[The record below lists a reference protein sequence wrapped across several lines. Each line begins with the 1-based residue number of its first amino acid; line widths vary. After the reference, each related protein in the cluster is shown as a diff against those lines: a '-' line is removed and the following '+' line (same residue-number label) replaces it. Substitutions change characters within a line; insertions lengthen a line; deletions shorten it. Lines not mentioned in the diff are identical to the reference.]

1 MPRNN
6 GEIINRNFADIFS
19 GEMRYVIPFFQR
31 GYVWGSGNWNQ
42 LKQDLEEQVFEPAR
56 NGDDLAEQEHFFGP
70 VVVAEQSGDP
80 RFKVFDIIDGQQR
93 FTTVYLMLA
102 YFRRR
107 LETLLAKA
115 PQARA
120 HYDTIGR
127 WLINRTDHRQAHD
140 DYWRIKLFS
149 VKGDRL
155 ATYYSVFGAN
165 RNPATPT
172 LQEDLYLYL
181 PNGNISA
188 KFERWMGR
196 NFGAMGDQDLWRWV
210 RALTECLK
218 VVWIPLGGRDDPQAI
233 FESLNDK
240 GIPLT
245 AAELMCNYLFRP
257 LIADGVDH
265 ERLHRSHWV
274 NVQQIDR
281 SSPVA
286 NFFDFEEYLRH
297 LFSIGHAKIIGRG
310 RRLYVFFKQ
319 HNKKLDA
326 GAARRHL
333 ENIADSAL
341 LYRRILGEPTDADSA
356 VDGLLQNIGNTN
368 MASCRPF
375 LLAVLQQERDDELST
390 EDAAS
395 LIRVVYVLL
404 VRRKVAELPVT
415 RYDSFFPSL
424 MDKIAGRGHTDLAAA
439 LRDAIRKEQLW
450 VEDDEFT
457 DALVKRPIYRP
468 RELGFTRL
476 VLQEIDRHLAN
487 ERGGELPD
495 YSTLDTVEHVA
506 PQDIGTSAAWQQEMG
521 ADAASDDYS
530 RMVNTIGNLC
540 LRKRERNSEMG
551 RRPFAEK
558 RRLLRE
564 SPSRLALDAADRT
577 GPWNFAA
584 IEVRSA
590 HLAQTAA
597 AVWAW
602 SAGQHAAPGS
612 D

>member
-1 MPRNN
+1 MPKSN

-31 GYVWGSGNWNQ
+31 GYVWGSRNWNQ
-42 LKQDLEEQVFEPAR
+42 LKQDLEEQVLDPAQ
-56 NGDDLAEQEHFFGP
+56 NGDLAEQEHFFGP

-80 RFKVFDIIDGQQR
+80 RFKIFDIIDGQQR

-107 LETLLAKA
+107 LETLLSKA
-115 PQARA
+115 PKARA
-120 HYDTIGR
+120 HYDTVGE
-127 WLINRTDHRQAHD
+127 WLINRTDEQERD

-155 ATYYSVFGAN
+155 ATYYSVFGN
-165 RNPATPT
+165 RNPEAPT

-181 PNGNISA
+181 PNGNISG

-196 NFGAMGDQDLWRWV
+196 NFGDMGDEGIWRWI

-218 VVWIPLGGRDDPQAI
+218 VVWIPLGRRDDPQAI

-257 LIADGVDH
+257 LIANQDDY
-265 ERLHRSHWV
+265 ESLHRSHWV
-274 NVQQIDR
+274 NVQRIDR
-281 SSPVA
+281 SSPLA
-286 NFFDFEEYLRH
+286 DSFDFEEYLRH
-297 LFSIGHAKIIGRG
+297 LFSIGHSKIIGKG

-319 HNKKLDA
+319 HNKQLDA
-326 GAARRHL
+326 GAARQHL
-333 ENIADSAL
+333 QDIADSAP
-341 LYRRILGEPTDADSA
+341 LYRRILGESRDGAAALDA
-356 VDGLLQNIGNTN
+356 VLKKIGETN
-368 MASCRPF
+368 MSSCRPF
-375 LLAVLQQERDDELST
+375 LLAVLKTERDGAISAE
-390 EDAAS
+390 EAAS
-395 LIRVVYVLL
+395 LVRTVYVLL

-424 MDKIAGRGHTDLAAA
+424 LDRIEERNDTDLAAI
-439 LRDAIRKEQLW
+439 LRDIIKREGLW
-450 VEDDEFT
+450 VGDDDFR
-457 DALVKRPIYRP
+457 DALVKSPVYRP
-468 RELGFTRL
+468 REIGFTRL
-476 VLQEIDRHLAN
+476 VLEELDRHLATA
-487 ERGGELPD
+487 RGGELPD

-506 PQDIGTSAAWQQEMG
+506 PQDIGSSGDWQREMG
-521 ADAASDDYS
+521 DDAHRDDYS
-530 RMVNTIGNLC
+530 RVVNSIGNLC

-558 RRLLRE
+558 QRLLRE
-564 SPSRLALDAADRT
+564 SPSRLALDIADRA

-584 IEVRSA
+584 IEQRSA
-590 HLAQTAA
+590 ELACTAA
-597 AVWAW
+597 TVWAW
-602 SAGQHAAPGS
+602 SAAS
-612 D
+612 

>member
-1 MPRNN
+1 MPDRT

-31 GYVWGSGNWNQ
+31 GFVWGSRNWNQ
-42 LKQDLEEQVFEPAR
+42 LKQDVEEQILEPGQ
-56 NGDDLAEQEHFFGP
+56 NGDLADQEHFFGP
-70 VVVAEQSGDP
+70 VVVAEKSGHP

-107 LETLLAKA
+107 LETLMAKA
-115 PQARA
+115 PKARD
-120 HYDTIGR
+120 HHEEIGK
-127 WLINRTDHRQAHD
+127 WLINRTDHNHSHD

-155 ATYYSVFGAN
+155 ATYYSVFGHQ
-165 RNPATPT
+165 NPNTPT
-172 LQEDLYLYL
+172 LQDDLFLYL
-181 PNGNISA
+181 PTGNISS

-196 NFGAMGDQDLWRWV
+196 NFGDSGDEEVWRWV

-218 VVWIPLGGRDDPQAI
+218 VVWIPLGRRDDPQAI

-257 LIADGVDH
+257 LITNNIDY
-265 ERLHRSHWV
+265 ESLHRSNWI

-286 NFFDFEEYLRH
+286 DSFDFEEYLRH
-297 LFSIGHAKIIGRG
+297 LFSIGHSKIVGKG

-319 HNKKLDA
+319 HNKNLDA
-326 GAARRHL
+326 DTAKGHL
-333 ENIADSAL
+333 DNIAVSAP
-341 LYRRILGEPTDADSA
+341 LYRRILGESRDGLET
-356 VDGLLQNIGNTN
+356 VDGLLKRIGETN
-368 MASCRPF
+368 MTSCRPF
-375 LLAVLQQERDDELST
+375 LLAILKGQRTQTISPKEVE
-390 EDAAS
+390 S
-395 LIRVVYVLL
+395 LFREVYVLL

-424 MDKIAGRGHTDLAAA
+424 IGRI
-439 LRDAIRKEQLW
+439 RDPDTTEPSTVKLHEAIKKEQLW
-450 VEDDEFT
+450 VDDRDFEE
-457 DALVKRPIYRP
+457 ALVKRPVYRS
-468 RELGFTRL
+468 REIGFTRL
-476 VLQEIDRHLAN
+476 ILEEIDRHLAR
-487 ERGGELPD
+487 EHGGELPD

-506 PQDIGTSAAWQQEMG
+506 PQNIESSSDWQNEMSE
-521 ADAASDDYS
+521 DAQSDNYS
-530 RMVNTIGNLC
+530 RIINTVGNLC

-551 RRPFAEK
+551 RLPFAKK
-558 RRLLRE
+558 RALLGQ
-564 SPSRLALDAADRT
+564 SPSQLALDISNRA

-584 IEVRSA
+584 IQARSTS
-590 HLAQTAA
+590 LA
-597 AVWAW
+597 AVAANIW
-602 SAGQHAAPGS
+602 SWSTAS
-612 D
+612 

>member
-1 MPRNN
+1 MPKSN

-31 GYVWGSGNWNQ
+31 GYVWGSRNWNQ
-42 LKQDLEEQVFEPAR
+42 LKQDIEEQVLEPAQD
-56 NGDDLAEQEHFFGP
+56 DDLAEQEHFFGP

-107 LETLLAKA
+107 LETMLAKA
-115 PQARA
+115 PQAREHFDA
-120 HYDTIGR
+120 VGR
-127 WLINRTDHRQAHD
+127 WLINRTDQRQAHD
-140 DYWRIKLFS
+140 DYWRIKLLS

-155 ATYYSVFGAN
+155 AAYYAVFGEN

-172 LQEDLYLYL
+172 LQEDLYLYY

-196 NFGAMGDQDLWRWV
+196 NFGGLGDQDVWRWI

-265 ERLHRSHWV
+265 ESLHRSHWV

-286 NFFDFEEYLRH
+286 DSFDFEEYLRH
-297 LFSIGHAKIIGRG
+297 LFSIGHGKIIGKG

-326 GAARRHL
+326 DAARRHL
-333 ENIADSAL
+333 NDIAGSAP
-341 LYRRILGEPTDADSA
+341 LYRRILGESTDAASA
-356 VDGLLQNIGNTN
+356 VDGLLQRIGATN
-368 MASCRPF
+368 MTSCRPF
-375 LLAVLQQERDDELST
+375 LLAVLQKERDDDLSP
-390 EDAAS
+390 EEAAS

-424 MDKIAGRGHTDLAAA
+424 TDKISGPDRTDLTAS
-439 LRDAIRKEQLW
+439 LRGAIRKEQLW
-450 VEDDEFT
+450 VEDDEFG
-457 DALVKRPIYRP
+457 DALVKRPVYRP

-476 VLQEIDRHLAN
+476 VLEELDRHMAN

-495 YSTLDTVEHVA
+495 YSTLDTVEHIA
-506 PQDIGTSAAWQQEMG
+506 PQDIRSSGDWQREMG
-521 ADAASDDYS
+521 EDAESDDYPRIVS
-530 RMVNTIGNLC
+530 TIGNLC

-558 RRLLRE
+558 RRLLRQ
-564 SPSRLALDAADRT
+564 SPSRLALDAADRS

-584 IEVRSA
+584 IEERSA
-590 HLAQTAA
+590 HLARTAA

-602 SAGQHAAPGS
+602 SASSEPPAG
-612 D
+612 

>member
-1 MPRNN
+1 MPTSN

-31 GYVWGSGNWNQ
+31 GYVWGSRNWNQ
-42 LKQDLEEQVFEPAR
+42 LKQDLEEQVLEPAQ
-56 NGDDLAEQEHFFGP
+56 NNDLAEQEHFFGP
-70 VVVAEQSGDP
+70 VVVAEQSVDP
-80 RFKVFDIIDGQQR
+80 RFKVFHIIDGQQR

-107 LETLLAKA
+107 LETMLAKA
-115 PQARA
+115 PHARA
-120 HYDTIGR
+120 HYDAVGR
-127 WLINRTDHRQAHD
+127 WLINRTDQRQAYD

-172 LQEDLYLYL
+172 LQEDLYLYY

-196 NFGAMGDQDLWRWV
+196 NFGDMGDQDIWLWI

-257 LIADGVDH
+257 LIANGIDH
-265 ERLHRSHWV
+265 ESLHRSHWV

-286 NFFDFEEYLRH
+286 DSFDFEEYLRH
-297 LFSIGHAKIIGRG
+297 LFSIGHGKIIGKG

-319 HNKKLDA
+319 HNKNLDA
-326 GAARRHL
+326 GAAKRYL
-333 ENIADSAL
+333 NAIADSAP
-341 LYRRILGEPTDADSA
+341 LYRRILGESTDTASA
-356 VDGLLQNIGNTN
+356 VDSLLQRIGATN
-368 MASCRPF
+368 MSSCRPF
-375 LLAVLQQERDDELST
+375 LLAVLQKERDGKLST
-390 EDAAS
+390 EEAAH
-395 LIRVVYVLL
+395 LIRTVYVLL

-424 MDKIAGRGHTDLAAA
+424 ADKITRQDRTDLATA
-439 LRDAIRKEQLW
+439 LRDAIKKEQLW
-450 VEDDEFT
+450 VEDDEFG
-457 DALVKRPIYRP
+457 DALVKRPVYRP

-476 VLQEIDRHLAN
+476 ILEEIDRRLAN

-506 PQDIGTSAAWQQEMG
+506 PQDIRSSGDWQREMG
-521 ADAASDDYS
+521 DDAASDDYT
-530 RMVNTIGNLC
+530 RVINTIGNLC
-540 LRKRERNSEMG
+540 LRKRELNSEMG

-558 RRLLRE
+558 QRLLRE
-564 SPSRLALDAADRT
+564 SPSRLALDAADRA

-584 IEVRSA
+584 IEKRSA

-597 AVWAW
+597 AVWVW
-602 SAGQHAAPGS
+602 SA
-612 D
+612 